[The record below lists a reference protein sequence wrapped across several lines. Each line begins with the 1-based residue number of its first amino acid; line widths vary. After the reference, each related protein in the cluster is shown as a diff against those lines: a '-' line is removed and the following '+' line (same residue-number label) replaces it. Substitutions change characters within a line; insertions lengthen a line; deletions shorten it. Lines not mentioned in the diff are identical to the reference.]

1 MEKRLIPSPRSL
13 ADVDIRSRETIGRGW
28 GKLERFTF
36 RHRRFDG
43 GWSDLVT
50 RDMYTIGEVAMVI
63 PYDPALDAVLLIEQ
77 FRACGLVWG
86 EATWLFEAVAGI
98 IDAGE
103 TPVEVARREALEE
116 AGCTIADP
124 ILITTAYSSPGG
136 YGERSHIYVAKADL
150 SGVGGIHG
158 LAHEHEDIRATVV
171 PLAEALAAT
180 GDGRIRDAK
189 TFLMIQWLAENKS
202 KIT

>member
-1 MEKRLIPSPRSL
+1 METRLISTPRTL
-13 ADVDIRSRETIGRGW
+13 ADVDIRTRELIGRGW
-28 GKLERFTF
+28 GKLERFSF

-43 GWSDLVT
+43 AWSDIVT

-98 IDAGE
+98 VDAGE
-103 TPVEVARREALEE
+103 APAEVARREALEE
-116 AGCTIADP
+116 ANCAIAEP
-124 ILITTAYSSPGG
+124 VLITTAYSSPGG
-136 YGERSHIYVAKADL
+136 YGERTHIYAAKADL
-150 SGVGGIHG
+150 AGVGGIHG
-158 LAHEHEDIRATVV
+158 LAHEHEDIRAVVV

-180 GDGRIRDAK
+180 ADGRIRDAK
-189 TFLMIQWLAENKS
+189 TFLMIQWLAANKS
-202 KIT
+202 KVA